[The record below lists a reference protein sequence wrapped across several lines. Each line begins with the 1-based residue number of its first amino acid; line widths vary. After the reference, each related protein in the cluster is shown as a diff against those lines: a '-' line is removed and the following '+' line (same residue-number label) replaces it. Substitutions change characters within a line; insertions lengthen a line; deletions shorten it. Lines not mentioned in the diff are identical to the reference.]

1 MHSPPLLRYPGVHL
15 RTFYAH
21 RIAHLTP
28 RFRGVAVLGALLVM
42 SILVA
47 LAVRSDRPPVLA
59 RHDTRLDVS
68 ARIPTMW
75 HTQTFDNDLGLATH
89 TGFVL
94 SNVPHRFDYPDLGGG
109 RSTSA
114 WDMSAVPPHAV
125 VLELGRVVRLAGACN
140 AEPWDEPVTDFPLSL
155 DDADMIKSGPRFGSP
170 PRLYHPD
177 LSHQWKS
184 LRRERL
190 VLPRSICS

>member
-1 MHSPPLLRYPGVHL
+1 
-15 RTFYAH
+15 
-21 RIAHLTP
+21 
-28 RFRGVAVLGALLVM
+28 M
-42 SILVA
+42 SILVT
-47 LAVRSDRPPVLA
+47 LAVRSDRPHSLA

-68 ARIPTMW
+68 ARIPAMW

-89 TGFVL
+89 TGFVV

-125 VLELGRVVRLAGACN
+125 VVELGSVVRLAGACN
-140 AEPWDEPVTDFPLSL
+140 AELGNEPVTDFPLSL

-170 PRLYHPD
+170 PRLYIPVCLVNGNHFSVNAWFFPEASARD
-177 LSHQWKS
+177 
-184 LRRERL
+184 REL
-190 VLPRSICS
+190 ADELISSIEPAV